1 LEGPNFSAPAIT
13 GFTYSHRL
21 DIVHKKK
28 MGKCTFLS
36 ILIILLM
43 APPSL
48 FAAGPSVLDTPDLI
62 VVYDEGLKP
71 AAQRVLSAY
80 PSIKQALESMFH
92 WPVNFRPS
100 VVLVNNQKKFRQ
112 LAGHELVVA
121 YALPNKNVVV
131 IDYSMMNTSPFTLQ
145 TIVKHELCHLL
156 LHRYIKEDNLPRWL
170 DEGIC
175 QWASDGLA
183 DILMGTRR
191 TRLPAAILSGSYF
204 DLAKLAHRFPQDKNG
219 LVLAYEQSKSV
230 VEYLN
235 RQYGPQG
242 LRDLLG
248 LLHRGVDIES
258 AFENRFAI
266 SFEKFEDQWRNHL
279 KASTSWFTYLS
290 NHLYEV
296 LFVSAAL
303 LTILGFIRSL
313 LRKRAYEKGKEETE
327 DF

>member
-1 LEGPNFSAPAIT
+1 MVKCI
-13 GFTYSHRL
+13 RL
-21 DIVHKKK
+21 LILF
-28 MGKCTFLS
+28 FL
-36 ILIILLM
+36 LTLPL
-43 APPSL
+43 SL
-48 FAAGPSVLDTPDLI
+48 FAAPSSVMETSDLV

-80 PSIKQALESMFH
+80 PSIKQTLESTFQ

-100 VVLVNNQKKFRQ
+100 VVLINNQKEFQQ

-121 YALPNKNVVV
+121 YALPGKNVVV
-131 IDYSMMNTSPFTLQ
+131 IDYSKMNTSPFTLV

-156 LHRYIKEDNLPRWL
+156 LHHHIKSDNLPRWL

-175 QWASDGLA
+175 QWISDGLA
-183 DILMGTRR
+183 DILMDTRR
-191 TRLPAAILSGSYF
+191 TRLPAAILSGNYF
-204 DLAKLAHRFPQDKNG
+204 DLAKLAHRFPRDENG

-242 LRDLLG
+242 MRDLLG
-248 LLHRGVDIES
+248 LLRQGVDIES
-258 AFENRFAI
+258 AFEKQFAI

-279 KASTSWFTYLS
+279 KESISWFTYLS
-290 NHLYEV
+290 IHLYEI

-313 LRKRAYEKGKEETE
+313 LRKRVYEESKEEME
-327 DF
+327 DV